1 MKNVEQKVTSSI
13 MRVYKNIGQLKAIGD
28 AIYTILFSGK
38 TFSSNCIKI
47 NLNLQCALLM
57 GLAYAASDG
66 AVWLF
71 SDAVAVAAS
80 SAADLPG
87 SRSA

>member
-1 MKNVEQKVTSSI
+1 MKNVEQNVTSSI

-57 GLAYAASDG
+57 ELLAYAASAG
-66 AVWLF
+66 ALWLF
-71 SDAVAVAAS
+71 ADAVAVAAS
-80 SAADLPG
+80 SADLPG